1 MLLTMI
7 KPDFQFENESGKLTQ
22 LVREGWNQFNVIT
35 SVAGSRRG
43 GHYHKINKEG
53 FYVISGKFKLIL
65 EEDGTN
71 EEYELGAEDMF
82 VIKPYQKHFFEYMED
97 TILVSMYDKGV
108 ELPRDLKDI
117 YTE

>member
-7 KPDFQFENESGKLTQ
+7 KPDFEFENECGKLTQ

-35 SVAGSRRG
+35 SVAGCKRG

-53 FYVISGKFKLIL
+53 FYVVSGEFKLTL
-65 EEDGTN
+65 EEDGVV
-71 EEYELGAEDMF
+71 EDYILKEGDMF
-82 VIKPYQKHFFEYMED
+82 IIQPYQKHDFEYITD
-97 TILVSMYDKGV
+97 TLLVSMYDKGV

>member
-1 MLLTMI
+1 MLLTKI
-7 KPDFQFENESGKLTQ
+7 EPDFIFENECGKLTQ
-22 LVREGWNQFNVIT
+22 LVREGWNQVNVIT
-35 SVAGSRRG
+35 SVAGSKRG

-53 FYVISGKFKLIL
+53 FYIITGKFRLVL
-65 EEDGTN
+65 EEEGKS
-71 EEYELGAEDMF
+71 EEYMMQAGDMF
-82 VIKPYQKHFFEYMED
+82 IIQPYQKHYFEYIED